1 MSKSPISFTPEAS
14 PISSP
19 LTPKTFDFPPPSL
32 QEAGDELEQQG
43 EIAQQRALT
52 KEEEEEKLLKQAALE
67 SSLNEYLIKLESA
80 PVINEDYWDYLKE
93 CINIIKDN
101 SVEYNFI
108 NRFAKLAPKLQNTG
122 MIIKEFYDFIF
133 GLNNSTSLEFLSQ
146 VITDLPEISEKS
158 PNAKAYFF
166 ELLSK
171 PQNINKLNLKFCA
184 QIINILPAIGNDEL
198 AEEIDRNLKEHLK
211 DKLHTELFNNDFS
224 NMFVHGRFMSS
235 FISLSKQSEND
246 NFIKFLLTE
255 ITKDENFVLLEGLDT
270 NDKDEIF
277 ELCAKFIQDLPLI
290 KALEKI
296 KLQADLKNLQD
307 FLKYYNLFMLLEFD
321 EALKDLKLDEDFKYL
336 MSLKIGQNKDIELEK
351 WEKIFSLIEK
361 KSKKLD
367 FLQSI
372 SSGEEINF
380 FLYKN
385 PSFLDFF
392 KGEIIPVEIQLK
404 IEKLYKTGAINKD
417 QYEKFLKDLKET
429 LTAKGKTEAL
439 SEVLDATLDL
449 KSFDKPEKL
458 AVIDSIIYELFDK
471 SISYPAALKK
481 TLIKNP
487 DGSEAYTDSILT
499 QIAGYLQKF
508 IDVYPLAKTILK
520 TAQLEGFVGISNSP
534 ADPNNSNVEGCY
546 KPATKDVIIG
556 ESYDSSNIINT
567 VSTIIHELTHKYMFQ
582 NVNKEGLPF
591 KEDNSEAEKLF
602 KTILNTLKIE
612 NDVLHQCYQ
621 YYPEFQ
627 YIAESIAYFFQKNS
641 LNTYYSKVTI
651 LEKRNSTLSECFK
664 KSGISQEVPEENP
677 PYAGLDRSG
686 IYQAAVEKY
695 LLPIMHGFDII
706 FEKLSHI
713 FSSTS
718 KPTGIVLDY
727 LSGDYDVSLL
737 EAMEFITLELD
748 PEITH
753 TITDTITDYL
763 GADWQQ
769 ADLVD

>member
-19 LTPKTFDFPPPSL
+19 LTPKTFGFPPSSL
-32 QEAGDELEQQG
+32 QKATDELEQQG

-52 KEEEEEKLLKQAALE
+52 KEEEEEKLLKQAVLE

-211 DKLHTELFNNDFS
+211 NELHKNFSPGNYRLSSDAFLETLMKLSTQ
-224 NMFVHGRFMSS
+224 
-235 FISLSKQSEND
+235 SKND
-246 NFIKFLLTE
+246 NLMKFLLSE
-255 ITKDENFVLLEGLDT
+255 ITQTGILDILDDY
-270 NDKDEIF
+270 DKSDIF
-277 ELCAKFIQDLPLI
+277 KLCTKFIHDLPETP
-290 KALEKI
+290 ALEKL
-296 KLQADLKNLQD
+296 KLEKHLQAFLDHYKLVSILNIDKDFEYLKGLNIN
-307 FLKYYNLFMLLEFD
+307 KEK
-321 EALKDLKLDEDFKYL
+321 E
-336 MSLKIGQNKDIELEK
+336 IGPEQWKE
-351 WEKIFSLIEK
+351 IFSLIQ
-361 KSKKLD
+361 KSPKKLD
-367 FLQSI
+367 FLRSVL
-372 SSGEEINF
+372 SGEEINF
-380 FLYKN
+380 FLHKK
-385 PSFLDFF
+385 PSFLDLF
-392 KGEIIPVEIQLK
+392 KDEIIPAETQFNIGK
-404 IEKLYKTGAINKD
+404 IYRTGGINKK
-417 QYEKFLKDLKET
+417 QYEKFLENLKET
-429 LTAKGKTEAL
+429 LIANGKTEAL
-439 SEVLDATLDL
+439 NEMLDATLNL
-449 KSFDKPEKL
+449 KSFYTDRKI
-458 AVIDSIIYELFDK
+458 AVIDPVIYDLLDK
-471 SISYPAALKK
+471 SISYPAAFEPKII
-481 TLIKNP
+481 TYFN
-487 DGSEAYTDSILT
+487 GSKAYQESILT
-499 QIAGYLQKF
+499 SIVEFLQGF

-520 TAQLEGFVGISNSP
+520 TAQLEGFVGIFNSP
-534 ADPNNSNVEGCY
+534 ADSNLKIAGFYNSIIKNI
-546 KPATKDVIIG
+546 IIG
-556 ESYDSSNIINT
+556 KNDLALNMAT
-567 VSTIIHELTHKYMFQ
+567 TIIHELTHKHIFQ
-582 NVNKEGLPF
+582 NVNKEGVPF
-591 KEDNSEAEKLF
+591 KKDNPESQKLF
-602 KTILNTLKIE
+602 KTALDKLETE
-612 NDVLHQCYQ
+612 QDVLYQCYEDYATPQ
-621 YYPEFQ
+621 HMG
-627 YIAESIAYFFQKNS
+627 ESIAYFFEKKIFT
-641 LNTYYSKVTI
+641 TYYSKI
-651 LEKRNSTLSECFK
+651 ICKGQEEIE
-664 KSGISQEVPEENP
+664 SGSR
-677 PYAGLDRSG
+677 LDKSG

-706 FEKLSHI
+706 FEKLNSI
-713 FSSTS
+713 FFGTS
-718 KPTGIVLDY
+718 KVSGIVLDY
-727 LSGDYDVSLL
+727 LGGDYDVSLL